1 MSESLAV
8 SAWSWTKLNMEADTM
23 SRTMTSLVGL
33 GAGMAVMA
41 MINRNNST
49 FGGRMLKRMKKMF

>member
-1 MSESLAV
+1 
-8 SAWSWTKLNMEADTM
+8 M

-41 MINRNNST
+41 MFNRNNST
-49 FGGRMLKRMKKMF
+49 FGRRMARRMKRMF

>member
-1 MSESLAV
+1 
-8 SAWSWTKLNMEADTM
+8 M

-41 MINRNNST
+41 VFNRNNST
-49 FGGRMLKRMKKMF
+49 FGGRMLKRMRRMF